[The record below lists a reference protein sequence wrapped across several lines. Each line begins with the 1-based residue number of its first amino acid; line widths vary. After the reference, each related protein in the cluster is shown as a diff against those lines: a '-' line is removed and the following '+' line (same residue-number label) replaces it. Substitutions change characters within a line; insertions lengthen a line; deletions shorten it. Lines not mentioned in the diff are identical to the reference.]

1 MLLLLTILWP
11 ALAASFA
18 LGTAIGWHFGPP
30 RDRLSTAIG
39 LGLGSGAVALAG
51 LAFSG
56 LVPGRP
62 GFWVE
67 SAALNLA
74 AYLVGAGTGALAR
87 LARPTPPRVSGL
99 DGVGR
104 SPDRLAPSP
113 RPASSAERK
122 LRGKVSG

>member
-11 ALAASFA
+11 ALAASLA

-39 LGLGSGAVALAG
+39 LGLGFGAMALAG

-67 SAALNLA
+67 SAALNLT

-87 LARPTPPRVSGL
+87 LARPSPPRASGL
-99 DGVGR
+99 DGVGG

-113 RPASSAERK
+113 RPTASAERR
-122 LRGKVSG
+122 LRGKASG

>member
-67 SAALNLA
+67 SAVLNLT

-87 LARPTPPRVSGL
+87 LARPSPRVSGL

-113 RPASSAERK
+113 RRAASAEQK

>member
-39 LGLGSGAVALAG
+39 LGLGFGAVALAG

-56 LVPGRP
+56 IVPGRP

-67 SAALNLA
+67 SAALNLT
-74 AYLVGAGTGALAR
+74 AYIVGAGTGALAR
-87 LARPTPPRVSGL
+87 LARPSPRVSGL

-113 RPASSAERK
+113 RRADSAEQK
-122 LRGKVSG
+122 LRGKVSR

>member
-11 ALAASFA
+11 ALAASLA

-87 LARPTPPRVSGL
+87 LARPSPPRASGI
-99 DGVGR
+99 DSVGG

-113 RPASSAERK
+113 RPAAGAERR
-122 LRGKVSG
+122 LRGKASG

>member
-56 LVPGRP
+56 IVPGRP

-67 SAALNLA
+67 SAALNLT
-74 AYLVGAGTGALAR
+74 AYIVGAGTGALAR
-87 LARPTPPRVSGL
+87 LARPSPRVSGL
-99 DGVGR
+99 DGVSG
-104 SPDRLAPSP
+104 SPDRLASSP
-113 RPASSAERK
+113 RPAASAERK
-122 LRGKVSG
+122 LRGKASG

>member
-11 ALAASFA
+11 ALATSLA
-18 LGTAIGWHFGPP
+18 LGTAIGWLFGPP
-30 RDRLSTAIG
+30 RDRVSTVIG
-39 LGLGSGAVALAG
+39 LGLGFGAVALAG

-74 AYLVGAGTGALAR
+74 TYLVGAGTGSLAR
-87 LARPTPPRVSGL
+87 LTRPLPPRASGL
-99 DGVGR
+99 DGVSG
-104 SPDRLAPSP
+104 SPDRLASSP
-113 RPASSAERK
+113 RPAAAAERR
-122 LRGKVSG
+122 LRGKTSE

>member
-11 ALAASFA
+11 ALAASLA

-39 LGLGSGAVALAG
+39 LGLGFGAMALAG

-87 LARPTPPRVSGL
+87 LARPSPPRASGL
-99 DGVGR
+99 DRVGR

-113 RPASSAERK
+113 RPTASAERR
-122 LRGKVSG
+122 LRGKASG